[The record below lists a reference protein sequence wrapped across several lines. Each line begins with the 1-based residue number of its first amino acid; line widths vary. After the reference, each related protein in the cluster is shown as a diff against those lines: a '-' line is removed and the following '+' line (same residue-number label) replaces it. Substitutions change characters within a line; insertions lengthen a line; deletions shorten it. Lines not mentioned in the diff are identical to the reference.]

1 MQNLQ
6 EYARN
11 RWKQAKID
19 GVCINHTNR
28 SARLGFATCEYCF
41 TRSRAKRQSNQ
52 NRGMCL
58 NHKDKPAIVGLSKCL
73 ECQMFQRIRYLMI
86 HGLDDAQLNLARAA
100 LNSFNGYCQSCG
112 REGPG
117 AKIGWCLD
125 HDDINKLFRGIIC
138 HRCNTAIGLSGDSP
152 ERLKAMAQYLLTR
165 SLKLETIIFA
175 EAA

>member
-1 MQNLQ
+1 MIMQNLQ

-28 SARLGFATCEYCF
+28 
-41 TRSRAKRQSNQ
+41 
-52 NRGMCL
+52 
-58 NHKDKPAIVGLSKCL
+58 
-73 ECQMFQRIRYLMI
+73 
-86 HGLDDAQLNLARAA
+86 LAR
-100 LNSFNGYCQSCG
+100 
-112 REGPG
+112 
-117 AKIGWCLD
+117 
-125 HDDINKLFRGIIC
+125 
-138 HRCNTAIGLSGDSP
+138 LSGDSP